1 MNKILFVYFIT
12 ILTPLCLSAQ
22 QQDPVAA
29 NINGKPI
36 LRSELEYAY
45 KKANELR
52 SPQDK
57 ESINDFLQSYINMK
71 LNVEEAKSQ
80 HLDTVANYKRE
91 LSSARVQLSYKYMES
106 TEYENEYIQKIYNR
120 TLENVEINHVLLP
133 FDKET
138 IFPADTIA
146 LYKQAVDLRKHLL
159 KNGFIGEEY
168 DIKDA
173 PATGLIAE
181 YSKRNGYVGWVAPFM
196 FPSKVEDAIYD
207 MASSKISQPIRS
219 SQGYHIVQVLN
230 RRPAIGSVELEQV
243 VFGFTHIPPPQHQID
258 SVGKVA
264 WREYNNI
271 RSQADYNSLCQEFA
285 HVMQTGD
292 KGCYLGVVNLESTM
306 PPSFLLAAFNLEKIG
321 DISQPVLT
329 DYGFHIIRLLK
340 KIPVPEFEKIK
351 NSLRNKILRSDKAVN
366 ISTAKRDLIK
376 ANTQLSINNDAY
388 KKLNEVANT
397 ISPQDSAF
405 IEKIKNGKDILFSVD
420 KDVNYTVNDFMEYI
434 RFRNGLLNKTDG
446 NEPVITQFIDVVKHN
461 LSTDQLKEY
470 FNSYCSRKLSDYYYS
485 TLEKRY
491 PDFDAQ
497 MKEFSDGLLL
507 FAVKNKN
514 IWERSKTDEK
524 GLTDYCNK
532 NKSKY
537 KLEESKYSGLI
548 LFAKDEKS
556 LAEAES
562 LTAETQDINSSVQ
575 KVKTTLNK
583 QGVVIQM
590 EPGSWTKGNN
600 KFVDNKIFGGAAPT
614 PRKDFPFFSVI
625 GNYIDSPQDY
635 TDVQNAVEID
645 YQEFLDKE
653 WDIYLNNKYKVEIK
667 QSIID
672 TIQ

>member
-1 MNKILFVYFIT
+1 MNRTLLVYFIT
-12 ILTPLCLSAQ
+12 ILTPLCTFAQ
-22 QQDPVAA
+22 QQDPVAV
-29 NINGKPI
+29 NINGKSI

-45 KKANELR
+45 KKANELK

-71 LNVEEAKSQ
+71 LNVEEAKAQ
-80 HLDTVANYKRE
+80 HLDTAANYKRE

-106 TEYENEYIQKIYNR
+106 TEYENEYIQKIYDR

-133 FDKET
+133 FDKEI
-138 IFPADTIA
+138 IFPADTVA
-146 LYKQAVDLRKHLL
+146 LYKQAIELRKHLL
-159 KNGFIGEEY
+159 KKGFTGKGY
-168 DIKDA
+168 NIKDT
-173 PATGLIAE
+173 PATGLIAN

-207 MASSKISQPIRS
+207 MTSGNISQPIRS
-219 SQGYHIVQVLN
+219 SQGYHIIQVLN

-258 SVGKVA
+258 SVRKVA

-271 RSQADYNSLCQEFA
+271 HSQADYNSLCQEFA

-292 KGCYLGVVNLESTM
+292 KGCYLGIVSLESTM
-306 PPSFLLAAFNLEKIG
+306 PPSFLLAAFNIEKIG

-351 NSLRNKILRSDKAVN
+351 NSLRNKIVRSDKAAN
-366 ISTAKRDLIK
+366 ISAAKRDIIK
-376 ANTQLSINNDAY
+376 ANTQLSINDDAY
-388 KKLNEVANT
+388 KRLNEIANT
-397 ISPQDSAF
+397 ISPQNPTF
-405 IEKIKNGKDILFSVD
+405 IEKIKNGKDILFSID
-420 KDVNYTVNDFMEYI
+420 KDVNYTVNDFVEYI

-446 NEPVITQFIDVVKHN
+446 DEPSIAQFVDVVKHN
-461 LSTDQLKEY
+461 LSTDQLQEY
-470 FNSYCSRKLSDYYYS
+470 FNSYYSRKLSDYYYS

-491 PDFDAQ
+491 PDFDKQ

-507 FAVKNKN
+507 FSVKNKN

-524 GLTDYCNK
+524 GLANYFNK
-532 NKSKY
+532 NKLKY
-537 KLEESKYSGLI
+537 KLDERKYKGLI

-556 LAEAES
+556 LAEAEN
-562 LTAETQDINSSVQ
+562 LATKTKDINSLIQ
-575 KVKTTLNK
+575 QVKKTLNK

-590 EPGSWTKGNN
+590 ERRSWTKGNN
-600 KFVDNKIFGGAAPT
+600 KFVDNKIFGGASPA
-614 PRKDFPFFSVI
+614 PRKDFPFFVVV
-625 GNYIDSPQDY
+625 GDYIDTPQDY
-635 TDVQNAVEID
+635 TDVQNEVEID
-645 YQEFLDKE
+645 YQEFLDNE
-653 WDIYLNNKYKVEIK
+653 WNIYLKNKYKVEID

>member
-1 MNKILFVYFIT
+1 MNKILLIYFIT
-12 ILTPLCLSAQ
+12 ILTPLCSFAQ
-22 QQDPVAA
+22 QQDPVAV
-29 NINGKPI
+29 NINGKSI

-45 KKANELR
+45 KKANELKN
-52 SPQDK
+52 PQDK
-57 ESINDFLQSYINMK
+57 ESINDFLQSYISMK
-71 LNVEEAKSQ
+71 LNVEEAKAQ

-106 TEYENEYIQKIYNR
+106 TEYENEYIQKIYDR

-133 FDKET
+133 FDKEI
-138 IFPADTIA
+138 IFPADTVA
-146 LYKQAVDLRKHLL
+146 LYKQAIELRKQLL
-159 KNGFIGEEY
+159 KNGFTGEGY
-168 DIKDA
+168 NIKDT
-173 PATGLIAE
+173 PATGLIAD

-207 MASSKISQPIRS
+207 MTSGNISQPIRS
-219 SQGYHIVQVLN
+219 SQGYHIIQVLN

-271 RSQADYNSLCQEFA
+271 HSQADYNSLCQEFA

-292 KGCYLGVVNLESTM
+292 KGCYLGIVNLESTM

-329 DYGFHIIRLLK
+329 DYGFHIIRLLN

-351 NSLRNKILRSDKAVN
+351 NSLRNKIVRSDKAAN

-376 ANTQLSINNDAY
+376 ANAQLSVNNDAY
-388 KKLNEVANT
+388 KKLNEIANT
-397 ISPQDSAF
+397 ISPQNPAF
-405 IEKIKNGKDILFSVD
+405 IEKIKDGKDILFSID
-420 KDVNYTVNDFMEYI
+420 KDVNYTVNDFVEYI

-446 NEPVITQFIDVVKHN
+446 DEPSIAQFVDVAKHN
-461 LSTDQLKEY
+461 LSTDQLQEY

-491 PDFDAQ
+491 PDFDKQ

-524 GLTDYCNK
+524 GLADYFNK

-537 KLEESKYSGLI
+537 KLDRRKYKGLI

-562 LTAETQDINSSVQ
+562 LATKTKDINSLIQ
-575 KVKTTLNK
+575 QVKTTLNK

-590 EPGSWTKGNN
+590 EPGAWAKGNN
-600 KFVDNKIFGGAAPT
+600 KFVDNKIFGGAAPA
-614 PRKDFPFFSVI
+614 PRKDFPFFAVV
-625 GNYIDSPQDY
+625 GDYIDTPQDY

-653 WDIYLNNKYKVEIK
+653 WNIYLKNKYKIEID
-667 QSIID
+667 QSVID

>member
-1 MNKILFVYFIT
+1 MNKILFIYFIA
-12 ILTPLCLSAQ
+12 ILTPLCSFAQ
-22 QQDPVAA
+22 QQDPAA
-29 NINGKPI
+29 VNINGKPI

-57 ESINDFLQSYINMK
+57 EPINDFLRSYINIK
-71 LNVEEAKSQ
+71 LNVEEAKAQ

-106 TEYENEYIQKIYNR
+106 TEYEDEYIQKTYNR

-138 IFPADTIA
+138 IFPADTLA
-146 LYKQAVDLRKHLL
+146 LYKQAVDLRKYLL
-159 KNGFIGEEY
+159 KNGFVGEGY
-168 DIKDA
+168 NMKDT
-173 PATGLIAE
+173 PATGLIAG
-181 YSKRNGYVGWVAPFM
+181 YSERNGYVGWVAPFM

-207 MASSKISQPIRS
+207 IPQGEISQPIRS
-219 SQGYHIVQVLN
+219 SQGYHIIQALN

-271 RSQADYNSLCQEFA
+271 RTQADYNSLCQEFA

-292 KGCYLGVVNLESTM
+292 KGCYLGIVSLESTM
-306 PPSFLLAAFNLEKIG
+306 PPSFLLAAFNLEKAG

-329 DYGFHIIRLLK
+329 DYGYHIIRLLN

-351 NSLRNKILRSDKAVN
+351 NNLRNKILRSDKAAD
-366 ISTAKRDLIK
+366 ISTAKRNLIK
-376 ANTQLSINNDAY
+376 ANAQLSVNNEAY
-388 KKLNEVANT
+388 KQLNEIADT
-397 ISPQDSAF
+397 ISPQNPAF
-405 IEKIKNGKDILFSVD
+405 IEKIKNGKEILFSID
-420 KDVNYTVNDFMEYI
+420 KDANYSVNDFTEYI

-446 NEPVITQFIDVVKHN
+446 DEPSIAQFIDVVKHN
-461 LSTDQLKEY
+461 LSTDQLQEY

-485 TLEKRY
+485 TLEERY
-491 PDFDAQ
+491 PDFDRQ

-514 IWERSKTDEK
+514 IWERSRTDEK
-524 GLTDYCNK
+524 GLTDYFNK

-537 KLEESKYSGLI
+537 KLDERKYKGLI
-548 LFAKDEKS
+548 IFAKDEKS
-556 LAEAES
+556 LAAAES
-562 LTAETQDINSSVQ
+562 LATKRKDINSLIQ
-575 KVKTTLNK
+575 QVKGSLNK

-600 KFVDNKIFGGAAPT
+600 KFVDNKIFGGTAPA
-614 PRKDFPFFSVI
+614 PRKDFPFFLVI
-625 GNYIDSPQDY
+625 GDYIDTPQDY

-645 YQEFLDKE
+645 YQEFLDNE
-653 WDIYLNNKYKVEIK
+653 WNIYLKNKYKVEIE